1 MDQKLRALLEEAKLA
16 CDYAYAPYSK
26 YRVGA
31 AVLTNKGIFRGANI
45 ENASSN
51 LGICAERVAISH
63 ALMNKA
69 DDIEAIAVFC
79 LDAGLENGIIHQEG
93 TMPCGACR
101 QWMLEL
107 SPHAV
112 VITNGSDDVYS
123 VKDLLPFRFKL
134 S

>member
-1 MDQKLRALLEEAKLA
+1 MDKKLRALLKEAKLA
-16 CDYAYAPYSK
+16 CSYAYAPYSK

-31 AVLTNKGIFRGANI
+31 AVLTKKGTFRGANI

-69 DDIEAIAVFC
+69 DEIEAIAVFC
-79 LDAGLENGIIHQEG
+79 FDAGLENGVINKEA

-123 VKDLLPFRFKL
+123 VNDLLPSGFKL